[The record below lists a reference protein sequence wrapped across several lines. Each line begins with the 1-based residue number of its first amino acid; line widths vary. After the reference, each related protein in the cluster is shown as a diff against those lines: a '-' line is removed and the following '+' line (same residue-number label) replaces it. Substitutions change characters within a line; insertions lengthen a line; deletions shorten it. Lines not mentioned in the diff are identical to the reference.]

1 MQILGPETRNDTE
14 FPLSRLNFVRFLI
27 VLAIG
32 FGYAST
38 MPLGPEYQ
46 ETWSHLGYDPSWIG
60 IQILFFFSG
69 FLALRSLRRHGS
81 SFEYLRSRFA
91 RNMPLLVIFTLMT
104 VLLIY
109 PLLGVPAD
117 SLGDLVKKLTAY
129 FFETVTCLNPGQ
141 PLPGLLDNARY
152 MCLIQGAIWTFRW
165 GLIAHIGT
173 AIGNKI
179 GLFKSNRLILGL
191 TILATLAY
199 FAMSRMMAWN
209 TLNVPNTVF
218 TAIHLSFPFLWGM
231 SAYAYRDKFP
241 KTSRGQITL
250 LLGLSG
256 TAAFWY
262 MFLKWSPAIE
272 LLLTGFWTY
281 VCWLLLTT
289 QTGFDRITKSMPDI
303 TLSFYLIMWPA
314 AQLLLLALPDLGS
327 WELIALSLPLTT
339 LLAFLTASLL
349 NRRLV
354 KWVGKFSFR
363 KVAVQPT

>member
-1 MQILGPETRNDTE
+1 MPQNETDV
-14 FPLSRLNFVRFLI
+14 PLTRLNFVRFLI

-46 ETWSHLGYDPSWIG
+46 ETWAHLGYDPSWIG

-81 SFEYLRSRFA
+81 SVEYLRSRFA
-91 RNMPLLVIFTLMT
+91 RNIPLLVIFTLLT
-104 VLLIY
+104 VLVIY
-109 PLLGVPAD
+109 PLLGVTSESPGA
-117 SLGDLVKKLTAY
+117 LIKKLSAY

-165 GLIAHIGT
+165 GLIAHLGT
-173 AIGNKI
+173 AIGNKL
-179 GLFKSNRLILGL
+179 GLFRSNKVVLAL
-191 TILATLAY
+191 TVLATLTY
-199 FAMSRMMAWN
+199 FVIARMMAWN
-209 TLNVPNTVF
+209 MLEIPDTVF
-218 TAIHLSFPFLWGM
+218 TAVHLGFPFLWGM

-241 KTSRGQITL
+241 KTSAGKIGL
-250 LLGLSG
+250 LIGLSG
-256 TAAFWY
+256 IASFWY
-262 MFLKWSPAIE
+262 MFMKWSPSIE

-289 QTGFDRITKSMPDI
+289 PSSLDRWIKSMPDL

-314 AQLLLLALPDLGS
+314 AQLILLAMPQVGS
-327 WELIALSLPLTT
+327 WELIALSLPVTT
-339 LLAFLTASLL
+339 VLAYITASLL

-354 KWVGKFSFR
+354 KAAQKLSFR